1 MRTNVKGSSTSEK
14 APGRS
19 TCRGLK
25 MKSQALID
33 AFASFF
39 ESADVE
45 FFAENRNIELKIAGI
60 V

>member
-25 MKSQALID
+25 MKSEALVD

-45 FFAENRNIELKIAGI
+45 FSSENCEIQLEGAAID
-60 V
+60 